1 MRKAQDQMFLTGDT
15 CILKNKILTCPSML
29 QSLFFFFSK
38 LNMELILLLSQIHH
52 WDKPGKVTTLTTCTK
67 SAQNIMDSLYPIL
80 VDSSF
85 ELTGRDLVL
94 MIFLPSLQ
102 FQLSSF

>member
-1 MRKAQDQMFLTGDT
+1 
-15 CILKNKILTCPSML
+15 ML

-52 WDKPGKVTTLTTCTK
+52 WDKLGKVTTLTTCTK